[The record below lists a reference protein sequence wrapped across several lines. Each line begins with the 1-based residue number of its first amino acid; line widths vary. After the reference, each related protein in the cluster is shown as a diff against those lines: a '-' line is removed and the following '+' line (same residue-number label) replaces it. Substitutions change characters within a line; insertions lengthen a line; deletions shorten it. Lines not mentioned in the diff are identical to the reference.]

1 MTTLICNCNQTMP
14 LDEAALSLALDEPLT
29 LHRTLC
35 RREAPAFQRAVR
47 SPDELVV
54 ACTQEVRLFN
64 QLAEQTDGAVPADV
78 RPIRFVNIR
87 ETGGW
92 GREAVAS
99 TPKMAALLAL
109 AKLPDPQPVPTVTFR
124 SEGRLLVVGPLEQAE
139 RIAATV
145 ADVLDVT
152 LLSTGGAGMQ
162 DRPYPMLGGKV
173 VSLTGWLGAFKLTR
187 ELTNPIDLDLCT
199 RCNACVA
206 ACPEGAIGLDYQ
218 VDMAACKGHRACVSR
233 CEVAGA
239 ISFSRNPATYADE
252 FDLVLDLRVTPA
264 FTQHAP
270 PQGYWHVR
278 PDADPAGLLAAVV
291 ALRDAVGE
299 FDKPR
304 FFQYKASVCAHGRNQ
319 TQGCNACVDVCSAS
333 AISGDLKRQQIKV
346 NPHLCVGCG
355 ACTTVCPTGAL
366 TYAYPRVDDQ
376 GQRIKTLL
384 QTYARA
390 GGKQAVL
397 LLHSQDAGTALINDL
412 GRAAAL
418 TQPQPKP
425 VASGIARFLGAQA
438 PAAADEAGTIRGLPA
453 RVLPLALW
461 HAASLGLEVW
471 LSALA
476 QGASQVWVLMTGA
489 EAPQYRDAV
498 RAQMA
503 VAQSIM
509 TGLGYSGQHLQLI
522 EVRDARDLAAL
533 DATLAAP
540 TALTVGKPATFV
552 AQPDKRATLE
562 LALDHL
568 MQQAPH
574 RVSGGGADLAEAS
587 VPLPVP
593 APLGTVAVDAERCT
607 LCLSCVSACPA
618 GALQDNPG
626 QPQLRFVEKN
636 CVQCGLCVKTCP
648 EDAISL
654 QPRLWLSEQRLRP
667 RVVAEAKPWQC
678 VRCSKPFGTAKGI
691 EAMLA
696 RLGGHA
702 MFQGDALERL
712 KMCSDCRVIDLYS
725 STTETKITD
734 L

>member
-1 MTTLICNCNQTMP
+1 
-14 LDEAALSLALDEPLT
+14 
-29 LHRTLC
+29 
-35 RREAPAFQRAVR
+35 
-47 SPDELVV
+47 
-54 ACTQEVRLFN
+54 
-64 QLAEQTDGAVPADV
+64 
-78 RPIRFVNIR
+78 
-87 ETGGW
+87 
-92 GREAVAS
+92 
-99 TPKMAALLAL
+99 
-109 AKLPDPQPVPTVTFR
+109 
-124 SEGRLLVVGPLEQAE
+124 
-139 RIAATV
+139 
-145 ADVLDVT
+145 
-152 LLSTGGAGMQ
+152 
-162 DRPYPMLGGKV
+162 
-173 VSLTGWLGAFKLTR
+173 
-187 ELTNPIDLDLCT
+187 DLDLCT

-218 VDMAACKGHRACVSR
+218 VDLTACQSHRACVSR

-239 ISFSRNPATYADE
+239 INFDRTPSTYSDD
-252 FDLVLDLRVTPA
+252 FDLVLDLRAAPA

-299 FDKPR
+299 FEKPK

-319 TQGCNACVDVCSAS
+319 TVGCNACVEVCSAS
-333 AISGDLKRQQIKV
+333 AITGDLKRQQIKV
-346 NPHLCVGCG
+346 NPNLCVGCG

-366 TYAYPRVDDQ
+366 TYAYPRVDDL
-376 GQRIKTLL
+376 GVRIKTLL
-384 QTYARA
+384 KTYARA
-390 GGKQAVL
+390 GGKQAAL
-397 LLHSQDAGTALINDL
+397 LFHSQEAGAALINDL

-425 VASGIARFLGAQA
+425 IAGGLARLWGGSAPVVAEADGA
-438 PAAADEAGTIRGLPA
+438 IRGLPA
-453 RVLPLALW
+453 RVLPMGLW

-476 QGASQVWVLMTGA
+476 QGASQVWVLMTDA

-509 TGLGYSGQHLQLI
+509 TGLGYSGQHVQLI
-522 EVRDARDLAAL
+522 EARDARDLAAL

-540 TALTVGKPATFV
+540 AAQTVGKAATFV

-568 MQQAPH
+568 VQQAPN
-574 RVSGGGADLAEAS
+574 RSANGAAEAS
-587 VPLPVP
+587 VLLPVP

-626 QPQLRFVEKN
+626 LPQLRFIEKN

-654 QPRLWLSEQRLRP
+654 QPRLWLSDQRLRP

-678 VRCSKPFGTAKGI
+678 VRCSKAFGTAKGI
-691 EAMLA
+691 EAMLS

-712 KMCSDCRVIDLYS
+712 KMCSDCRVIDIYS
-725 STTETKITD
+725 STNETKITD